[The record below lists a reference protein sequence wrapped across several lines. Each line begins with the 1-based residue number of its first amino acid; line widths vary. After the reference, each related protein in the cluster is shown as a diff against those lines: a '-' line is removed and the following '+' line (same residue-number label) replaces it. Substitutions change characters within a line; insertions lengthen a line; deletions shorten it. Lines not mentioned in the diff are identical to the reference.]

1 MSTLTAPV
9 APRRVPSEVNKASL
23 VSEVVKRTDVARSE
37 ASRVV
42 DAVIQVIREQVGRGQ
57 RVVLSGFGTFERVR
71 RNPRTGR
78 NPRTREAVRIP
89 ARNAPVFKPG
99 AAFRASVAAPRRR
112 KQAGKRPSRK
122 AAGRR

>member
-1 MSTLTAPV
+1 
-9 APRRVPSEVNKASL
+9 VNKASL

-42 DAVIQVIREQVGRGQ
+42 DAVIHVIREQVTRGQ

-78 NPRTREAVRIP
+78 NPHTREAVRIP

-99 AAFRASVAAPRRR
+99 AGFREAVAASRRR
-112 KQAGKRPSRK
+112 KPPGKRPTRKPPSR
-122 AAGRR
+122 R